1 MLRGNSWWIRRG
13 LLLKWVIISD
23 VRYIVVRMVIV
34 RKKIVIIRW
43 KRWKTLNKVRVVICG
58 LVIIC

>member
-1 MLRGNSWWIRRG
+1 MLRGNSWWIQRG

-34 RKKIVIIRW
+34 RKKIVVIGW
-43 KRWKTLNKVRVVICG
+43 KRQKTLNKVRVVICG
-58 LVIIC
+58 LAIVC